1 MAKKI
6 MRHLWQKRAAYMLSV
21 LSVAVGVGFYASFFM
36 GGNASA
42 LSGVTL
48 VDTDTTGPG
57 VDGRDFTVFWTS
69 DAQPVGFLYTKI
81 FITTNTINLTT
92 NTIESATGCNG
103 GQCQMFGYFSQ
114 WSVVSTTLPQYVTMD
129 SANATLMVSNTQY
142 VAWVFV
148 STTLPSNS
156 ILVSSTAVF
165 VTTTPGAGVILSDT
179 VTDTNPPQIDHSPV
193 HIASSSGSAIINAFV
208 FDDQTTGQMFATLFG
223 GDGGAE
229 YFRLYYT
236 STTNPWLDANSVDA
250 VNYNGSSL
258 YSFTIP
264 TTSVSSGLKYFLVA
278 QDRVGN
284 TRFFCASPSAT
295 ASTTCQNSPFTVQVA
310 APGVRTVAGT
320 IRSGGAALA
329 NAWVF
334 AGGFAGRAVQTAGDG
349 TYTITKLPNNDAF
362 DFTADK
368 IAYCRMMRSQ
378 TIGTA
383 SLTLIDM
390 SLGLGECGFFDSGM
404 GGGGAGGTPTVMFSG
419 PPDGMQ
425 NVPVVSTTVRAGFNQ
440 PMDATTINDSDAS
453 NSGSNVYLTTDTG
466 STKIAGSVVWCTSNA
481 SPGCSS
487 LFSMDSNTILFS
499 PSGDLLAN
507 TLYTL
512 VIGPN
517 VKNQGGQAITGNLT
531 GGGHKISFMTGGG
544 MLSMASFGTSGQFM
558 PPYVKSAVPA
568 PGMTVGG
575 NTSVIVEFN
584 QAMSAASITNTNIKL
599 FNITSGANTEV
610 SLTNSNV
617 SLDSTEQRF
626 VTISHSVLSAGDYE
640 ARVLGGA
647 ANASGMSM
655 RPPSNASDIA
665 FRSSFTISGTDVI
678 VPTIY
683 PMIASGTT
691 AVAVNNVF
699 NFGFS
704 EQLTPSTI
712 NTTNIT
718 VYKGA
723 TATGV
728 EVKYDPGKNN
738 VSIVPNSVLSPNTVY
753 TITFGSSVK
762 DLANNSIPTTT
773 FTYTTGNVDTT
784 APALKE
790 ARCDDFTCKFYFTE
804 PMNHDAQVD
813 ANWVSSTL
821 NHARLEL
828 TQGGSDKILA
838 ATGKSYDAANFVV
851 SVTGVALT
859 PGSSNFTLVASGITD
874 LSGNVMPDTTL
885 VGPVDDSK
893 TTFGSFGDMGM
904 FGPPMATLSGGS
916 IGGEFKPMGFG
927 SFTVD
932 QFAFGQA
939 DMAFAFNPTASQ
951 DANVFQVKFS
961 PGVAVVDGDKV
972 VFTFP
977 AGTDVT
983 NVALDT
989 FSPFY
994 GDFNQFGAGV
1004 VSSTVIS
1011 VDNATGKVIVT
1022 LRVSGTPVVNDSLT
1036 IDLRKITNPSIPKG
1050 PTTGGYTLGIQL
1062 TNNAGT
1068 TVKATKTSMPYF
1080 IMAGGSNHITIN
1092 IVAGAN
1098 TSTPDNGADGR
1109 PTANGTV
1116 FMRGGGPSGPM
1127 DKNITLA
1134 SGIVSQVDGSAAIN
1148 ISYTNLNDGCYFF
1161 GTDPFATLNGTDYFG
1176 QMSPE
1181 PVCVNGSA
1189 STTKYILLARAS
1201 SGGGSVTTTIK
1212 LTGIANFNG
1221 ANIDI
1226 FAGGPGKF
1234 VVKSLTS
1241 VGVPNAAGYDIK
1253 LPANGRWFIG
1263 VGPSMPKGASASKP
1277 TALPGVAPAPID
1289 VDVSGVGTAS
1299 PNVTRSASNP
1309 LPPGATFAQYANN
1322 SSTITFAFA
1331 TADKIV
1337 TGTVKDGSGNTLSS
1351 IEVFMHKQGFGAPIF
1366 GTTNASGT
1374 FSLSMSDYGA
1384 YEIGAFKDG
1393 MPPSFKQLE
1402 VKADGADAGTDIDV
1416 YLDGKQ
1422 ITGSNPLVLT
1432 LKKASYTISGKV
1444 LDSNSSGISSASVFA
1459 SDASGNSAFGKTSSD
1474 GSYSIY
1480 VDVGTWTVKAEL
1492 PPDKTGDTCGTF
1504 SKTVTVSVSSGSQ
1517 SSQNISPS
1525 SATCYTLSGSVTV
1538 GSSNLTNV
1546 PLFIEEWD
1554 STNNKPVIG
1563 GIKRGTVTDS
1573 NGAYSAKVLG
1583 SKTYRVGTL
1592 SSDYGE
1598 LGATASVAAA
1608 DVTNGNITVANT
1620 SSINFVF
1627 TGGNSS
1633 MDAFIELKNSSDSTK
1648 RVTKQQTGLNSTV
1661 NIIVPASLTYNYFV
1675 DVFGVGKFTG
1685 QVVAGNTATINLG
1698 ISSADFITV
1707 TGTIYSGSAV
1717 TSTLAGALVTFA
1729 NTSTG
1734 FVETAT
1740 ANASGTYSINVK
1752 SGTYN
1757 ISSNLSNY
1765 IAGDASQNATF
1776 TASTSAY
1783 DFGGASPDQS
1793 ALAAANRT
1801 IEGYVS
1807 SSAGVTMTDGRVWAS
1822 NASGTV
1828 VTAAI
1833 DSTGFYSLPVT
1844 DGAWT
1849 VKAVGPSSAETTKS
1863 GAVTVS
1869 GSNSTGNNIVLT
1881 SDSTRVPTSTSGII
1895 SADSGGT
1902 VNDTS
1907 ASGIKITASGG
1918 VLESGSGDVNLAVEK
1933 TYTASDPDNM
1943 DSLGNAS
1950 YKISATGQSTIKGLT
1965 GNAEIQLDYSS
1976 MVSQIPSGV
1985 SESDLKL
1992 MYYSSEKG
2000 TYIPVEGGYTIDTT
2014 NNTITGQTDHLT
2026 DFIIAYVPP
2035 VVVAAA
2041 AASPAATVSG
2051 IATPVTVVKKLALL
2065 PVAPVPVSEKSA
2077 MLPAQSMASPVAV
2090 FVHTLGIGSKGAEV
2104 KQLQAKL
2111 RQLGFFKHPTNTGLF
2126 GAVTKAAVVAFQ
2138 KAEGLTASGAVNS
2151 ATRDALNGVSAPAP
2165 APQASAGEFVSNL
2178 GLGSKGAE
2186 VKQLQAKLRELG
2198 FFNHPTDTGSFGGVT
2213 RAAVRAFQKAQG
2225 LSQVGFVGPGT
2236 RAALNNL

>member
-1 MAKKI
+1 
-6 MRHLWQKRAAYMLSV
+6 MLSV
-21 LSVAVGVGFYASFFM
+21 LAVAVGVGFYASFFM
-36 GGNASA
+36 SGNASA

-48 VDTDTTGPG
+48 VDNDTTGPG
-57 VDGRDFTVFWTS
+57 LDGRDFTAAWTPG
-69 DAQPVGFLYTKI
+69 AQPAGFLYTKI
-81 FITTNTINLTT
+81 FITTTTFNLTT
-92 NTIESATGCNG
+92 STIESATGCKG
-103 GQCQMFGYFSQ
+103 SVCQSMGFYSNYN
-114 WSVVSTTLPQYVTMD
+114 VNTSTVPQYLTTD
-129 SANATLMVSNTQY
+129 SAGAAWTTSSQY
-142 VAWVFV
+142 IAWIFV
-148 STTLPSNS
+148 STTDKASA
-156 ILVSSTAVF
+156 ILVSSTPASSTFDIV
-165 VTTTPGAGVILSDT
+165 A
-179 VTDTNPPQIDHSPV
+179 DTNPPQIDHSPV
-193 HIASSSGSAIINAFV
+193 HIASSSGAAVINAFI
-208 FDDQTTGQMFATLFG
+208 FDDQTTGQMFATPNG
-223 GDGGAE
+223 VDSGTE
-229 YFRLYYT
+229 YFTLYYT
-236 STTNPWLDANSVDA
+236 STTQPWLGKNSVDG
-250 VNYNGSSL
+250 VNYSGSSL

-264 TTSVSSGLKYFLVA
+264 TTSVTSGLRYFLVA
-278 QDRVGN
+278 QDRAGN
-284 TRFFCASPSAT
+284 KRFFCASPSAT
-295 ASTTCQNSPFTVQVA
+295 ASTTCQNNPFTVSVA

-320 IRSGGAALA
+320 IRSSGSALA

-334 AGGFAGRAVQTAGDG
+334 AGGFAGTAVQTAGDG

-368 IAYCRMMRSQ
+368 IAYCRMTRSQ

-383 SLTLIDM
+383 NLTGIDM
-390 SLGLGECGFFDSGM
+390 TLNLGDCGFFSSGS
-404 GGGGAGGTPTVMFSG
+404 GGGAGGAPTVMFSG
-419 PPDGMQ
+419 PSDGMQ
-425 NVPVVSTTVRAGFNQ
+425 NVPVTMQLRVGLNQ
-440 PMDATTINDSDAS
+440 PMDASTINDSDAS
-453 NSGSNVYLTTDTG
+453 NAGSNIYLTTDDGT
-466 STKIAGSVVWCTSNA
+466 TKIAGAVTWCSSNT

-487 LFSMDSNTILFS
+487 LFSMDTNVILFS
-499 PSGDLLAN
+499 TSSLA
-507 TLYTL
+507 TSTFYTL

-517 VKNQGGQAITGNLT
+517 VKSEGGQSITGNLT

-544 MLSMASFGTSGQFM
+544 TFGAGQMASFGTSGQFM

-575 NTSVIVEFN
+575 NVSVIVEFN
-584 QAMSAASITNTNIKL
+584 QAMSSASITNTNIKL
-599 FNITSGANTEV
+599 FNITGGANTEV
-610 SLTNSNV
+610 SLINSNI
-617 SLDSTEQRF
+617 SLDSNEQRF
-626 VTISHSVLSAGDYE
+626 VTISHSVLSAGTYE
-640 ARVLGGA
+640 IRVLGGT

-655 RPPSNASDIA
+655 RPPSNASDVA
-665 FRSSFTISGTDVI
+665 FRSSFIVSGTDSVA
-678 VPTIY
+678 PTIY
-683 PMIASGTT
+683 PMTASGTT
-691 AVAVNNVF
+691 AMAVNSVF
-699 NFGFS
+699 NFGFN
-704 EQLTPSTI
+704 EQLTPSTV

-718 VYKGA
+718 LYKGA
-723 TATGV
+723 TAAGIT
-728 EVKYDPGKNN
+728 VKYDPGKNN
-738 VSIVPNSVLSPNTVY
+738 VAVVPNSVLSPNTVY
-753 TITFGSSVK
+753 TLTVGSSVT
-762 DLANNSIPTTT
+762 DLANNALSTTT
-773 FTYTTGNVDTT
+773 YTYTTGNVDTT

-790 ARCDDFTCKFYFTE
+790 ARCDDYTCKIYFTE
-804 PMNHDAQVD
+804 SMNHDSQVD
-813 ANWVSSTL
+813 SAWVSSTL
-821 NHARLEL
+821 NHARFSL
-828 TQGGSDKILA
+828 TQGGADKIVA
-838 ATGKSYDAANFVV
+838 ATGMSYDAANYVITA
-851 SVTGVALT
+851 TGVGLT
-859 PGSSNFTLVASGITD
+859 PTKLNSTNFTLAVSGVTD
-874 LSGNVMPDTTL
+874 LSGNVLPDATL
-885 VGPVDDSK
+885 IGPVDDSK
-893 TTFGSFGDMGM
+893 ETFGSFGDMGM

-961 PGVAVVDGDKV
+961 PGVAVANGDKV
-972 VFTFP
+972 VLTFP

-994 GDFNQFGAGV
+994 SDFNQFGAGV
-1004 VSSTVIS
+1004 VSSSVIS
-1011 VDNATGKVIVT
+1011 ADNSTGKVTVT
-1022 LRVSGTPVVNDSLT
+1022 LRVTGTPVANDSLT

-1092 IVAGAN
+1092 IVAGVN
-1098 TSTPDNGADGR
+1098 TSTPASG
-1109 PTANGTV
+1109 ANGTI
-1116 FMRGGGPSGPM
+1116 FMHGGGPSGPM
-1127 DKNITLA
+1127 DKSVTLTNGA
-1134 SGIVSQVDGSAAIN
+1134 ISAVDGTSVTN
-1148 ISYTNLNDGCYFF
+1148 ISYTSLNDGCYFF
-1161 GTDPFATLNGTDYFG
+1161 GTDPFATLNGVDYFG

-1181 PVCVNGSA
+1181 PVCVNNSA
-1189 STTKYILLARAS
+1189 STTKYILLSPAS
-1201 SGGGSVTTTIK
+1201 GGGGSVTTTIK

-1263 VGPSMPKGASASKP
+1263 VGPAVPKGASASKP

-1299 PNVTRSASNP
+1299 VSVTRSASNP
-1309 LPPGATFAQYANN
+1309 LPPGVTFVPYANN
-1322 SSTITFAFA
+1322 SSTITFTFA
-1331 TADKIV
+1331 TADKVV

-1374 FSLSMSDYGA
+1374 FSLSISDYGA
-1384 YEIGAFKDG
+1384 YEIGVFKDG
-1393 MPPSFKQLE
+1393 MPPTFKQLE
-1402 VKADGADAGTDIDV
+1402 VKADGADAGTDIDIF
-1416 YLDGKQ
+1416 LDGKQ
-1422 ITGSNPLVLT
+1422 ITGSNPLILT

-1444 LDSNSSGISSASVFA
+1444 LDSSSNGISSAPVFA

-1474 GSYSIY
+1474 GSYTLY

-1492 PPDKTGDTCGTF
+1492 PPDKTGDTCGAF
-1504 SKTVTVSVSSGSQ
+1504 STTVTVSASTGSQ

-1538 GSSNLTNV
+1538 GSGNLANV

-1592 SSDYGE
+1592 SSVYGE
-1598 LGATASVAAA
+1598 LGATVSVAAA
-1608 DVTNGNITVANT
+1608 DVSNGNITVAST

-1627 TGGNSS
+1627 TGGNAG
-1633 MDAFIELKNSSDSTK
+1633 MNAFIELKNASDPTK
-1648 RVTKQQTGLNSTV
+1648 RATKQQIGLNSTV

-1685 QVVAGNTATINLG
+1685 QVVAGNTSTINLG
-1698 ISSADFITV
+1698 ISSSDFITV
-1707 TGTIYSGSAV
+1707 TGTIYSSSA
-1717 TSTLAGALVTFA
+1717 TSSALAGALVTFT

-1752 SGTYN
+1752 AGTYN
-1757 ISSNLSNY
+1757 ISSNLANY
-1765 IAGDASQNATF
+1765 IASQAAQDATF
-1776 TASTSAY
+1776 TTNTSAY
-1783 DFGGASPDQS
+1783 DFGGASPDQG
-1793 ALAAANRT
+1793 ALAAASRT
-1801 IEGYVS
+1801 IEGYISNSVG
-1807 SSAGVTMTDGRVWAS
+1807 ATVTDGRVWAS

-1828 VTAAI
+1828 ITAAV
-1833 DSTGFYSLPVT
+1833 DSTGYYSLPVT
-1844 DGAWT
+1844 DGTWT

-1863 GAVTVS
+1863 STVTVS
-1869 GSNSTGNNIVLT
+1869 GSNSTGNNITLT
-1881 SDSTRVPTSTSGII
+1881 SDSTRVATSTSGIL
-1895 SADSGGT
+1895 SADSGGS

-1907 ASGIKITASGG
+1907 ASGIKITAGGG
-1918 VLESGSGDVNLAVEK
+1918 VLESGSGDVNLTLEK
-1933 TYTASDPDNM
+1933 SYTASDPTNM

-1950 YKISATGQSTIKGLT
+1950 YKISATGQSTIKDLT

-2000 TYIPVEGGYTIDTT
+2000 TYVPVEGGFTIDTT
-2014 NNTITGQTDHLT
+2014 NNTITGQTNHLT

-2035 VVVAAA
+2035 VVAAA

-2051 IATPVTVVKKLALL
+2051 NASPVTVPAKKIAADIT
-2065 PVAPVPVSEKSA
+2065 VAPVTKVSTPGNQPVALEVAVSNPTSA
-2077 MLPAQSMASPVAV
+2077 IEVKNVAAVSFQPGAVMKFDYQYQNGERALKIKVVRQLVNSKGKVVATATANKKLKANELFSAKVKEAVSKKLPAGDYVERIKIYSTTSKLLDQNSFSITIEKLKKK
-2090 FVHTLGIGSKGAEV
+2090 TLK
-2104 KQLQAKL
+2104 K
-2111 RQLGFFKHPTNTGLF
+2111 
-2126 GAVTKAAVVAFQ
+2126 
-2138 KAEGLTASGAVNS
+2138 
-2151 ATRDALNGVSAPAP
+2151 
-2165 APQASAGEFVSNL
+2165 
-2178 GLGSKGAE
+2178 
-2186 VKQLQAKLRELG
+2186 
-2198 FFNHPTDTGSFGGVT
+2198 
-2213 RAAVRAFQKAQG
+2213 
-2225 LSQVGFVGPGT
+2225 
-2236 RAALNNL
+2236 